1 MLNKGNTKEKGI
13 TLIALIVTIVILLIL
28 AGITIASLTQ
38 TGLFINANDAKERT
52 IKAQL
57 KEEIEMAIQ
66 EIQME
71 EIAEGRN
78 VDLNFLQRKIR
89 R

>member
-28 AGITIASLTQ
+28 AGITISSLTQ